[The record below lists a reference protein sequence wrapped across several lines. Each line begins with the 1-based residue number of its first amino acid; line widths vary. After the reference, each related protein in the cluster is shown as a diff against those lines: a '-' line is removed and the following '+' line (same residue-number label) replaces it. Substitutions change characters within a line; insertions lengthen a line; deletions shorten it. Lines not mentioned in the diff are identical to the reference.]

1 MYVGDH
7 EVKGREIITAVSIA
21 AFLIIVGI
29 MISGNI
35 REYQL
40 DQQEKYNKALK
51 TEDAEIF
58 QYGMRTSVGNAFV
71 YGELEAMDTV
81 TYLEIG
87 NEYAYVRK
95 VEKRYE
101 RYEEE
106 ITKEDE
112 DGNQYTETRVYYQW
126 DTEHTESKHC
136 NEIKFAG
143 VVFPF
148 SKIDILSANHHIE
161 TINGDKVWSWKSGEY
176 VKVKFEYYG
185 VDTKLTGTIF
195 TDLKDDTISDGSVFY
210 NNQTIEEAIESF
222 KSVDF
227 VFIFWL
233 FWIPFIIGAIFCFV
247 MLENKWLDD

>member
-35 REYQL
+35 REYLL

-81 TYLEIG
+81 TYPEIG

-112 DGNQYTETRVYYQW
+112 DGNKYTETRVYYQW
-126 DTEHTESKHC
+126 DTENTESKHC
-136 NEIKFAG
+136 NEVKFAG
-143 VVFPF
+143 VVFPS
-148 SKIDILSANHHIE
+148 SKLNISSANHHIK
-161 TINGDKVWSWKSGEY
+161 TIHGDKVWSWKSGEY

-195 TDLKDDTISDGSVFY
+195 TDLKDDTISD
-210 NNQTIEEAIESF
+210 NT
-222 KSVDF
+222 
-227 VFIFWL
+227 
-233 FWIPFIIGAIFCFV
+233 
-247 MLENKWLDD
+247 